1 LGEGKRSGE
10 RRRDRRSVVRVW
22 RERSR
27 WEAGEGEGLGVSPVD
42 GRVGSDYWIEKG
54 KASWEKR
61 DAGETK

>member
-1 LGEGKRSGE
+1 
-10 RRRDRRSVVRVW
+10 VW